1 MITLIM
7 KTYFFLSRKN
17 TNKKG
22 LAPIYCR
29 IANGPDRADF
39 STGIYIAEKD
49 WNVKNGMPQ
58 KNLIREYTALQKL
71 QSELIPFI
79 FAIENSGIVEP
90 MEILKLFREKKTIKK
105 IYITDLFTIYQNEI
119 KISDRVCRDIK
130 NVVNDLNLFLSKTEV
145 KHIKINHLN
154 NLKNWYVKNNQ
165 NVSTINKKMQITKR
179 LLLFAEQ
186 KEYINKSPF
195 YFYQPLKNENK
206 KPISIS
212 SAELAAMESVQLCS
226 RLDNVRN
233 LFLLQCYTG
242 LSYIDL
248 ANYDSSNIVKV
259 SGRDFYRGNRKKT
272 DSEFYFPLSEKI
284 KQLYENCQIISNQK
298 YNSYLKELGEKI
310 GTEKK
315 LTTHVG
321 RRTFAQLNIN
331 KGLSFEAVAVML
343 GHSSTRMTEKHYS
356 RAGIERLLTELNDY
370 RSE

>member
-58 KNLIREYTALQKL
+58 KNLIREYTSLQKL

-79 FAIENSGIVEP
+79 FSCENSGVTTPLEV
-90 MEILKLFREKKTIKK
+90 LKLYRNKLKPKSHFIIDVTNEFLQNIK
-105 IYITDLFTIYQNEI
+105 
-119 KISDRVCRDIK
+119 VG
-130 NVVNDLNLFLSKTEV
+130 KTEHRRLLE
-145 KHIKINHLN
+145 HIRKICQKWGNIEIRKIDISTLN
-154 NLKNWYVKNNQ
+154 RWKSWL
-165 NVSTINKKMQITKR
+165 VSCEYKTTTINKKMALLKR
-179 LLLFAEQ
+179 LLRYAEQ

-248 ANYDSSNIVKV
+248 ANYDSSNIITV

-356 RAGIERLLTELNDY
+356 RAGIERLTEEL
-370 RSE
+370 RKFG